1 LPDLSGLAIAMT
13 DQDDQDTISPDDEA
27 SEFADAELGGD
38 PDEDEL
44 GDDEFVAEIDDDELA
59 EGDDVFVDDTEDTL
73 LVADPVEVEEEPA
86 AGAAPRPA
94 ARRGTDDKEEE
105 EEEDLDPDD
114 VEADLDTI
122 LKDRLEA
129 YDETAEDEEEEE
141 VAATVAEEGDLPQK
155 KEGEF
160 PCPSCFLLVSAKQV
174 ARSGYCPHCGDPISV
189 PAGL

>member
-1 LPDLSGLAIAMT
+1 MT
-13 DQDDQDTISPDDEA
+13 DQDDHDHDDISPDDDA
-27 SEFADAELGGD
+27 SEFADAELGAD
-38 PDEDEL
+38 PDEDDL
-44 GDDEFVAEIDDDELA
+44 GDDEFVAEIDDDELVEA
-59 EGDDVFVDDTEDTL
+59 DDAFVDDTEDAFV
-73 LVADPVEVEEEPA
+73 VADPVEVEEEPA

-94 ARRGTDDKEEE
+94 ARRGGDDKEEE
-105 EEEDLDPDD
+105 EEEEVDPDD

-129 YDETAEDEEEEE
+129 YEETGDDEEEEE

>member
-1 LPDLSGLAIAMT
+1 MT
-13 DQDDQDTISPDDEA
+13 DQDDNDDTTPDDEA
-27 SEFADAELGGD
+27 NEFADAELGGD

-44 GDDEFVAEIDDDELA
+44 GDDEFVDVIDDDELVD
-59 EGDDVFVDDTEDTL
+59 GDDEFADGEDAFDGDAADTFT
-73 LVADPVEVEEEPA
+73 ADEPADEEEA
-86 AGAAPRPA
+86 APTPAPRPA
-94 ARRGTDDKEEE
+94 ARRGGDDKEEE
-105 EEEDLDPDD
+105 EEEELDPDD

-129 YDETAEDEEEEE
+129 YEETGDDEEEEE
-141 VAATVAEEGDLPQK
+141 VAAAVAEEGDLPSK